1 MSALDTQIGG
11 GHYKAMAIQPMEFSM
26 ANKLDA
32 CQHTAIKYITRFRE
46 KAGVED
52 LRKAIHCIEM
62 LIEFEERGASKA
74 PSEKQ
79 GDTLVCRRPVPYTVD
94 APMADKDYLT
104 SPGEPDSALVFR
116 RPVPFKVN
124 VAPVFPES
132 LNTTNSELPQ
142 QVAGP
147 NWAAWLGGKNP
158 FATPGVE
165 VRVKLRNGN
174 SWTADADSL
183 DWSHY
188 GVYSDIV
195 AYEVLHKDPV
205 GDWTPWFGVGAP
217 PLPQSARVAVRR
229 RDTTVLVDDLSNITW
244 RHTGFDKDVMAYRV
258 AT

>member
-62 LIEFEERGASKA
+62 LIEFEERAASKA

-79 GDTLVCRRPVPYTVD
+79 GDT
-94 APMADKDYLT
+94 
-104 SPGEPDSALVFR
+104 LVFR

-132 LNTTNSELPQ
+132 LNTTKPEPSK
-142 QVAGP
+142 QVSD
-147 NWAAWLGGKNP
+147 NWVIWLGGKNP
-158 FATPGVE
+158 FGTPGVE
-165 VRVKLRNGN
+165 VRVKARNGN
-174 SWTADADSL
+174 IWTANAGSL
-183 DWSHY
+183 DWSHRT
-188 GVYSDIV
+188 VFSDIV
-195 AYEVLHKDPV
+195 AYEVVHKDPV
-205 GDWTPWFGVGAP
+205 GDWTPWFGVGTP
-217 PLPQSARVAVRR
+217 PLEPHTRVAVRR
-229 RDTTVLVDDLSNITW
+229 RDTTVLTDHVSYITW

-258 AT
+258 VT